1 MDTTTAFS
9 GDEQQLLVRLLRR
22 FFPEPEADESTG
34 DDEEWH
40 DLPEPSFEAAYEL
53 LRTEFHCLGTMED
66 RARFLAEARRT
77 LSLGWI
83 HRGNW
88 DEAQKFIRLFA
99 RLLHAFG
106 WVDEGFAPAVER
118 AAGTAGNEDAKLS
131 VLFHAIV
138 NLPFGITRAPCL
150 DMADVAARLDAS
162 LHGMRRVKREINN
175 HLVLMAHADGAP
187 SSQPLL
193 LVGPPGTGKT
203 AVGQAVSAAL
213 GLPLHKASLACVVD
227 TMFFRGSSY
236 GWTAAIP
243 GFFVKTLLAAAC
255 ENPVVLLDEID
266 KAGGHGHG
274 DIVDTLAE
282 VFDPT
287 QSHHFTDMFLGEVPI
302 NLSRVLWIATANDP
316 ARVPGYILDRCRIIQ
331 VPCYREDERR
341 VIITHYL
348 PAELRRQLHLGFPIR
363 VKDRVAGELAKAT
376 ESLREA
382 KGALTD
388 LIARELS
395 TKTPGTV
402 RELVLGTWDASV
414 LQPSEPRGPRPI
426 GFQPPGRRQG
436 GGSAVQCVAPGTMA
450 AEARQNKRSREWQPC
465 GT

>member
-1 MDTTTAFS
+1 MHTSTAFTD
-9 GDEQQLLVRLLRR
+9 DERQLLVQVLRR
-22 FFPEPEADESTG
+22 LMPEPEADERMG
-34 DDEEWH
+34 DDGEWH
-40 DLPEPSFEAAYEL
+40 DPPEMSFEAAYEL
-53 LRTEFHCLGTMED
+53 LHTELHYLGTMED
-66 RARFLAEARRT
+66 RARFLAAARWT
-77 LSLGWI
+77 LSLGSI
-83 HRGNW
+83 RRGNW
-88 DEAQKFIRLFA
+88 DEAQKFLKLFA

-106 WVDEGFAPAVER
+106 WVDEGFASAIER

-131 VLFHAIV
+131 VLFNAIMS
-138 NLPFGITRAPCL
+138 LPFGITRAACRG
-150 DMADVAARLDAS
+150 MADVAARLDAS
-162 LHGMRRVKREINN
+162 LYGMRRVKQEIGN

-243 GFFVKTLLAAAC
+243 GFFAKTLMAAAC
-255 ENPVVLLDEID
+255 ENPIVLLDEID
-266 KAGGHGHG
+266 KAGGSGHG
-274 DIVDTLAE
+274 DIIDTLAE

-287 QSHHFTDMFLGEVPI
+287 QSHHFADLFLGEVPI

-316 ARVPGYILDRCRIIQ
+316 VRVPGYILDRCKIIQ
-331 VPCYREDERR
+331 VPRYREDERR
-341 VIITHYL
+341 VIITRFL
-348 PAELRRQLHLGFPIR
+348 PAELRKQLCLGFPIVVEDTVGR
-363 VKDRVAGELAKAT
+363 ELAKAT

-395 TKTPGTV
+395 AKTPGTV
-402 RELVLGTWDASV
+402 QELVLGTWDASV
-414 LQPSEPRGPRPI
+414 LQRPEPKGPRPI
-426 GFQPPGRRQG
+426 GFQPPGQRQE
-436 GGSAVQCVAPGTMA
+436 GGSATQSAAPGNLA
-450 AEARQNKRSREWQPC
+450 AEARQNKRSRECGVC